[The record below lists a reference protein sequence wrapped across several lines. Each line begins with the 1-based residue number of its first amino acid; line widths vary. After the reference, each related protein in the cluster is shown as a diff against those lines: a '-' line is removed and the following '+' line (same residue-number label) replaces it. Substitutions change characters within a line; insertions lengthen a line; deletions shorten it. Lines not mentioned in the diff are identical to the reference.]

1 MRLVSGT
8 PQTYTVKGVIQV
20 HGFGIEGDG
29 TNGGH
34 YDDLVKADPTEE
46 SNSNGVWQTTVG
58 EFRRMATSG
67 QLDLSPNW
75 VDHVVRNLQD
85 HSDDT
90 RVAVELSVD
99 SIIVRNQPIVPIRP
113 DQPHT
118 ARDIS
123 SVGQIWNSSAQI
135 SEDWGLSNTIDKQL
149 TVNTSPRNRGPVKA
163 GTLSRWEKAWESDYY
178 NMPYCKEIASH
189 AAYLMG
195 QVDAPVERWGRRTG
209 FRAPSEAMLAQDAKD
224 LLASINQ
231 GVEGQPVLWR
241 GLEPSRSA
249 TKGLVDKAQVGD
261 TLTLGLAATS
271 RDAIAAAKYTQ
282 AYSGE
287 SKPIIMRIE
296 EGSKGVSLGDRALY
310 RHDQE
315 VITSGRFEVVEVQT
329 VTLPKWQMPLLGV
342 ETIQPSERI
351 ASLRQALPKVK
362 ALLPPQQYAA
372 IKRFVEQETQKR
384 VEYEKET
391 VTVKVVSVRQTETF
405 NPETEEFE
413 TNG

>member
-1 MRLVSGT
+1 MGGIQELDYYDDDDLVELLRQVKVNQLLKASFGGDRSAAGRYAAEQRWKGHVKREGAGSPPSGGAGDFMRLVSGT

-29 TNGGH
+29 SH

-46 SNSNGVWQTTVG
+46 SNSSGVWQTTVG

-85 HSDDT
+85 QPDDT

-118 ARDIS
+118 AQDIS

-178 NMPYCKEIASH
+178 NMPYCKEIATH

-195 QVDAPVERWGRRTG
+195 QIDAPVERWGRRTG

-241 GLEPSRSA
+241 RPAGMPLRRQNTRRLTAAKANQSSCVL
-249 TKGLVDKAQVGD
+249 KKAQKVF
-261 TLTLGLAATS
+261 LLAT
-271 RDAIAAAKYTQ
+271 
-282 AYSGE
+282 
-287 SKPIIMRIE
+287 
-296 EGSKGVSLGDRALY
+296 
-310 RHDQE
+310 
-315 VITSGRFEVVEVQT
+315 GRCIGT
-329 VTLPKWQMPLLGV
+329 T
-342 ETIQPSERI
+342 
-351 ASLRQALPKVK
+351 
-362 ALLPPQQYAA
+362 
-372 IKRFVEQETQKR
+372 KR
-384 VEYEKET
+384 
-391 VTVKVVSVRQTETF
+391 
-405 NPETEEFE
+405 
-413 TNG
+413 